1 MFGMAVLL
9 FVSASVFAENS
20 VTLPDSHPAFPTET
34 SSAFQQ
40 LIDDAET
47 AVGLQVYVR
56 HGDHVWVG
64 NSGLSDVAEQIPMGG
79 NLPVRSASVTKLFT
93 YTLITSLASE
103 GHFTLETPVENLLPE
118 ETAAG
123 LPLSGV
129 TVHHL
134 LEHTSG
140 LYNLSDDHSG
150 LYADMWSLP
159 RNSDAR
165 WTPME
170 LLEYAR
176 SQPAESAPGEQF
188 SYSNTN
194 FILLGLIA
202 EEVTGTPLHQL
213 YRERFFEPFGMENSV
228 VEGFDGSERIGA
240 SYDIAGPEGESL
252 GRDVGLFHDGQP
264 ILRED
269 GLREISA
276 DQPAS
281 FNAWAWAS
289 GAIAT
294 TAEDLGHFV
303 DSGLYDSE
311 LRLMANQDAFLAGEL
326 HDGQYG
332 WTGGS
337 WGISAVVW
345 TSPVYDVTVVV
356 LGNASADV
364 FDTSALIGP
373 LVRTAVTQSGD

>member
-1 MFGMAVLL
+1 MFGFAALL
-9 FVSASVFAENS
+9 IAGVSVFAEDS
-20 VTLPDSHPAFPTET
+20 VVTPDAHQNFSMEAA
-34 SSAFQQ
+34 SAFQQ

-64 NSGLSDVAEQIPMGG
+64 NSGLSDVAEQIPMDGS
-79 NLPVRSASVTKLFT
+79 LPVRSASVTKLFT
-93 YTLITSLASE
+93 YTLITSLSSE
-103 GHFTLETPVENLLPE
+103 GHFSLETPVEDLLPE
-118 ETAAG
+118 ETVAG

-150 LYADMWSLP
+150 LYADMWSHP
-159 RNSDAR
+159 RNAAAG
-165 WTPME
+165 WTPVE

-176 SQPAESAPGEQF
+176 SYPAESAPGEQF

-194 FILLGLIA
+194 YILLGLIA

-213 YRERFFEPFGMENSV
+213 YRERFFEPFGMQNSV

-269 GLREISA
+269 GLREVSA
-276 DQPAS
+276 DQPTS

-311 LRLMANQDAFLAGEL
+311 LRLMANQEEFLAGRL

-332 WTGGS
+332 WSGSS

-356 LGNASADV
+356 VGNASADV
-364 FDTSALIGP
+364 FDASSLIGP
-373 LVRTAVTQSGD
+373 LVRTAVSQSGD